1 MPAGLTFSEVMA
13 GKFSLD
19 ASEPER
25 GASSATDRLVL
36 RATLTIPSMEAFV
49 RDPEHRGTLDGSV
62 TFPGLGTALPLQ
74 DGRFNLF
81 APSPDPDLKL
91 MVYRGTVV
99 SAGRLYTFHGEKHV
113 RRGSMLRGWP
123 DTTTLRC
130 RLHAGSDT
138 EGAVAG
144 AGILRIS
151 VGGFARQLLSFRTV
165 NGSSAR
171 ARTGA
176 MFGFLSFFTRELL
189 DSYT

>member
-1 MPAGLTFSEVMA
+1 MRAGLTFSEVMA

-19 ASEPER
+19 ATDPER

-36 RATLTIPSMEAFV
+36 RATLTIPGMDAFV
-49 RDPEHRGTLDGSV
+49 RDPAHEGTLEGSV
-62 TFPGLGTALPLQ
+62 TFPRLGTALPLQ
-74 DGRFNLF
+74 GGRFNLF
-81 APSPDPDLKL
+81 APSGDPNLKL

-99 SAGRLYTFHGEKHV
+99 SGGRLYTLHGEKHV

-130 RLHAGSDT
+130 RLH
-138 EGAVAG
+138 EGGDAEGPVAG
-144 AGILRIS
+144 AGILRIGI
-151 VGGFARQLLSFRTV
+151 GGFARQLLSFRTV
-165 NGSSAR
+165 NGSSTR

-176 MFGFLSFFTRELL
+176 MLGFLSFFTRELL

>member
-1 MPAGLTFSEVMA
+1 MTAGLTFSEVMA
-13 GKFSLD
+13 GKFSLE

-25 GASSATDRLVL
+25 GASSATDRLIL
-36 RATLTIPSMEAFV
+36 RATLTIPSIEAFV
-49 RDPEHRGTLDGSV
+49 RDPAHQGTLDGSV
-62 TFPGLGTALPLQ
+62 TFPALGTELPLQ
-74 DGRFNLF
+74 AGRFHLF
-81 APSPDPDLKL
+81 APTLDPNLKL
-91 MVYRGTVV
+91 MVYRGRIV
-99 SAGRLYTFHGEKHV
+99 SGGRPYTLHGEKHV

-130 RLHAGSDT
+130 RLHAGDDT
-138 EGAVAG
+138 DAPVAG

-151 VGGFARQLLSFRTV
+151 MGGFARQLLSFRTV

-176 MFGFLSFFTRELL
+176 MLGFLSFFTRELL